1 MAQNRKQKRSN
12 LAVTIVV
19 GIILLLAVGVASVW
33 LLNRPAS
40 QKATTSPAVQAQAL
54 SGTVYDGTMNTLTVE
69 TDGGE
74 MYVFSTEDVEIITG
88 STGIAIGNSVTVY
101 YEGSLDPAASVQGV
115 EVLKIEVQDAAQPA
129 PEPDPAALTLEEQA
143 QEILDGM
150 TLEEKVGQMFLVR
163 CPDSQAA
170 EKVSQY
176 HLGGYILFGRDFQN
190 STPEQIT
197 QTIASY
203 QENAA
208 IPLFIGVDE
217 EGGTVNRVSR
227 YSQYRSQPFASP
239 QQLFEQG
246 GLAAIRQDTLEKCE
260 FLAQYGINMN
270 FAPVCDVTTDP
281 DAFMYSRTFG
291 QDARH
296 TAAYVSTVVRA
307 MEEQEMCSVL
317 KHFPGYGS
325 NGDTHT
331 SMITDSRP
339 LETFEQSDFL
349 PFASGIQA
357 GGDVVLVSHNIVSS
371 MDADRPASLS
381 PEVHRILREELGF
394 HGVIIT
400 DDLYMEGVRQY
411 ASDDQVAV
419 QAVLAGNDLLCCT
432 DFEIQYPAVLNAVQD
447 GTISREQIDQSVLRI
462 LMLKLEKGIIPAS
475 NEI

>member
-1 MAQNRKQKRSN
+1 M
-12 LAVTIVV
+12 
-19 GIILLLAVGVASVW
+19 
-33 LLNRPAS
+33 
-40 QKATTSPAVQAQAL
+40 
-54 SGTVYDGTMNTLTVE
+54 
-69 TDGGE
+69 
-74 MYVFSTEDVEIITG
+74 
-88 STGIAIGNSVTVY
+88 
-101 YEGSLDPAASVQGV
+101 
-115 EVLKIEVQDAAQPA
+115 
-129 PEPDPAALTLEEQA
+129 
-143 QEILDGM
+143 
-150 TLEEKVGQMFLVR
+150 
-163 CPDSQAA
+163 
-170 EKVSQY
+170 SQY

-227 YSQYRSQPFASP
+227 YSQYRSQPFAAP

-246 GLAAIRQDTLEKCE
+246 GLVAIRQDTLEKCE

-281 DAFMYSRTFG
+281 NAFMYSRTFG
-291 QDARH
+291 QDAQH

-331 SMITDSRP
+331 SMITDSRS
-339 LETFEQSDFL
+339 LEQFRQSDFL

-381 PEVHRILREELGF
+381 PEVHRILREELEF

-432 DFEIQYPAVLNAVQD
+432 DFETQYPAVLNAVQD
-447 GTISREQIDQSVLRI
+447 GTISRQQIDQSVLRI